1 MRYFISTILSFVKKV
16 WPTFKPGIVMT
27 AGLKFTFSPNDNF
40 LLIVIVQNY
49 IPLIVQIKKSFL
61 FFQTALVLSKPDSR
75 GIKCN
80 HGRGDSP
87 VVSWNQ
93 KEANLIV
100 IRSIGTTS
108 NILSHCRSANGTK
121 PEVNLELQA
130 LEF

>member
-100 IRSIGTTS
+100 IRVNFTEIFCSEI
-108 NILSHCRSANGTK
+108 IHCHFCQ
-121 PEVNLELQA
+121 VNFL
-130 LEF
+130 FNVFNRF